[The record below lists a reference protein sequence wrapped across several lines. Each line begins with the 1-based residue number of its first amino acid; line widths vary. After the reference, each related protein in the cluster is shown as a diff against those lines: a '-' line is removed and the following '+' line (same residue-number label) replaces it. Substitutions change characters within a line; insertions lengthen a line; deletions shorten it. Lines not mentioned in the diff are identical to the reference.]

1 MAIKNKRLKLLRGST
16 YTFDVSDSALGTNPL
31 KFTADSGS
39 TEYTTGITL
48 TGTQGQSGASLEFVV
63 PIDAPNN
70 LNYYGD
76 STSLKMGNHILIPG
90 SASAPA
96 SPDYTDSAVSTSF
109 FLNAIK
115 AYGADSDVNTYS
127 NQLTQLYSNFSDP
140 ETLTTNGEYT
150 CFSDNGMGI
159 YHTGPGTTGSNVNVV
174 GAGWSWILRNRDGA
188 LMKSWNGLIKDYDH
202 TNLDMEEYTP
212 PGGSMIYSKYHRANF
227 GNAVRSNENF
237 LFISCAYRPATMSEP
252 NNNWADD
259 RAFIFVY
266 DFKPPFAF
274 RKVIR
279 LEDFNTTA
287 CAHTQTTG
295 YAGGG
300 SGWTE
305 QEFTVGDDWLIV
317 PAAYT
322 NYYGTTTQGGR
333 LTYWD
338 ISDADPSNW
347 SSTPDAV
354 IQNPIDVVN
363 NPIYYNWNNTGSN
376 YSNKSFGQNGAVIR
390 HNKLTTGHSVHRYTY
405 TKNGNSFSLDTS
417 TVVGPY
423 KAYSYPPYTAWTN
436 DSSSPK
442 FLSFNYGT
450 QGSSTTRQIQL
461 IDPSNSHN
469 ADWTLDL
476 NAVSGSGYPFGVQPL
491 TVGKDVKIELFS
503 YGDAYRG
510 GNGKAGQI
518 NFRKLSDR
526 SEVLALDNPFLRESD
541 GLYFGDNYVHHA
553 IDSDNS
559 NRYSLVAWGEPD
571 DVDTKDIYSFYEL
584 TWDSANGVLALED
597 PPIPPISFGT
607 TQGAI
612 SFDTE
617 FDFSNN
623 ANNPAMPMSPVFN
636 NDGTKLFYLAG
647 GSFANTMQVFAMDL
661 STPYEISSIDSS
673 TSGSILDLNTDSDF
687 HNIFT
692 NEPYSGA
699 YDENN
704 PLYLWFKPD
713 GTKMYISGN
722 NWDTVI
728 QYALDSAWNPLGGR
742 TAEHKIGTGYMGGWS
757 TNTMQN
763 NWVFDSQLEMG
774 NWYSHEWIKDGYSL
788 VSGWSNNRGAS
799 IEQTFSTPYDL
810 STVTSNFTAQ
820 NIVDHTHTLYA
831 DSDADGS
838 TFAQRT
844 RKLGAA
850 NGGQFNHDGTERYF
864 LTQVWN
870 DSAFD
875 AGGNGNTSMRV
886 SLVKATLSTPYDIT
900 TMSYHSQVELTNLP
914 NGIDFARISGT
925 FTFSPDGRKLYWM
938 TYADNVNGSDVF
950 DRARLFQ
957 FSSTGD
963 SAGSTF
969 IREPDTTVKPF
980 IQYVPPPLAYGDR
993 GIFAGGFTTPTSN
1006 VINQIDYISIPTTGN
1021 ASDFGDMIN
1030 ATREAAGT
1038 SNETRGLMMGRKL
1051 SNGDGDD
1058 QISYLTIASTGNAQ
1072 NFGNL
1077 SVARYYPTA
1086 LSNGTRALTVGGKQT
1101 GTGTWSGTFTD
1112 TIDYVTIATTGDASD
1127 FGNTTANCYNCSGVE
1142 DATRGVYNLGTTSI
1156 SGSVANRQVYALD
1169 YITMATTGNGTN
1181 FGNLLQRGFTRAT
1194 GSDAT
1199 RGVFAQGYNGAYGTN
1214 AIEYITIQ
1222 TTGNGTDFGD
1232 ALDLASSPAGTS
1244 NDTRMVMAGGT
1255 GPAPNYTRYDRIGY
1269 VTIQTTGNA
1278 SDFGNLQQAKGMGCG
1293 FSGSPS

>member
-16 YTFDVSDSALGTNPL
+16 YTFDVSNPALANNPL
-31 KFTADSGS
+31 KFTADSGT
-39 TEYTTGITL
+39 TEYTSGITL

-63 PIDAPNN
+63 PTNAPNN

-76 STSLKMGNHILIPG
+76 STSLKMGNHALIPG
-90 SASAPA
+90 APYDPPSPPA
-96 SPDYTDSAVSTSF
+96 SPDYTDSAVSTNF

-150 CFSDNGMGI
+150 CFSDNGMSI
-159 YHTGPGTTGSNVNVV
+159 YHTGPGTTGSNVHIAS
-174 GAGWSWILRNRDGA
+174 AGWSWILRNRDGA

-202 TNLDMEEYTP
+202 TNLDMEEFTP
-212 PGGSMIYSKYHRANF
+212 SGTTLYSKYHRAGF

-266 DFKPPFAF
+266 DFTPPFAL
-274 RKVIR
+274 RKIIK
-279 LEDFNTTA
+279 LEDFNTTD
-287 CAHTQTTG
+287 CAHSSTVG

-317 PAAYT
+317 PASYA
-322 NYYGTTTQGGR
+322 NYYGNSTEGGR

-338 ISDADPSNW
+338 ISDPDPSNW

-354 IQNPIDVVN
+354 IQNPINVVSS
-363 NPIYYNWNNTGSN
+363 PTQTWNSTL
-376 YSNKSFGQNGAVIR
+376 YSNKNFGQGGAVIR
-390 HNKLTTGHSVHRYTY
+390 HNKLTTGHSIHRYTY
-405 TKNGNSFSLDTS
+405 TKSGNSFSLDTS

-423 KAYSYPPYTAWTN
+423 SSYSQPPYIAWTN

-450 QGSSTTRQIQL
+450 QGSSTTRRIQL

-526 SEVLALDNPFLRESD
+526 SEVLALDNPLLRESD

-763 NWVFDSQLEMG
+763 NWTYSSQLEMQ

-788 VSGWSNNRGAS
+788 VSGYANDRGAS

-820 NIVDHTHTLYA
+820 NIVDHTHTLYG
-831 DSDADGS
+831 DSDNDGA
-838 TFAQRT
+838 TFGQRT

-850 NGGQFNHDGTERYF
+850 YGGQFNHDGTERYF
-864 LTQVWN
+864 LQTVWN
-870 DSAFD
+870 DTAFD
-875 AGGNGNTSMRV
+875 GGGNGNTSMRV

-900 TMSYHSQVELTNLP
+900 TMTYHSQVELTNLP
-914 NGIDFARISGT
+914 NGIDFARVSGT

-938 TYADNVNGSDVF
+938 TYADHVNGSDVF

-963 SAGSTF
+963 SAGSVF
-969 IREPDTTVKPF
+969 IREPDTTVLPF
-980 IQYVPPPLAYGDR
+980 IQALPSNTWGGTRALSFSGSPTGSAANTENIDMVDISTFGNASDFGNMTYGTTHFSACGDTSKIIHLGGQQNRSGYPRTQLIEYVNSATPGNAQQHGYLQAQRFYGVTHSNGTNYILATGLRNLQYSNTIEYGSIQTTGNAGSFGTLNIASTQCCGTNDLTRGVYAGGARSGVSYANDMDYITMATPGNGTDFGDLLGVRKDAIIGNISDNTTGVFCGGTTTSDGNTYVNNIDKITIATTGNATDFGNLTGVRALAAGASDELQGGR
-993 GIFAGGFTTPTSN
+993 GIIMGGKTAGSPAVVVN
-1006 VINQIDYISIPTTGN
+1006 NIDYITIASPGN
-1021 ASDFGDMIN
+1021 ASDFGDMATNISEN
-1030 ATREAAGT
+1030 AGASGAA
-1038 SNETRGLMMGRKL
+1038 
-1051 SNGDGDD
+1051 
-1058 QISYLTIASTGNAQ
+1058 A
-1072 NFGNL
+1072 
-1077 SVARYYPTA
+1077 
-1086 LSNGTRALTVGGKQT
+1086 
-1101 GTGTWSGTFTD
+1101 
-1112 TIDYVTIATTGDASD
+1112 
-1127 FGNTTANCYNCSGVE
+1127 
-1142 DATRGVYNLGTTSI
+1142 
-1156 SGSVANRQVYALD
+1156 
-1169 YITMATTGNGTN
+1169 
-1181 FGNLLQRGFTRAT
+1181 
-1194 GSDAT
+1194 
-1199 RGVFAQGYNGAYGTN
+1199 
-1214 AIEYITIQ
+1214 
-1222 TTGNGTDFGD
+1222 
-1232 ALDLASSPAGTS
+1232 
-1244 NDTRMVMAGGT
+1244 
-1255 GPAPNYTRYDRIGY
+1255 
-1269 VTIQTTGNA
+1269 
-1278 SDFGNLQQAKGMGCG
+1278 
-1293 FSGSPS
+1293 

>member
-16 YTFDVSDSALGTNPL
+16 YTFDVSDPALAINPL
-31 KFTADSGS
+31 KFTADSGT
-39 TEYTTGITL
+39 TEYTTGVTL

-63 PIDAPNN
+63 PLDAPNN

-76 STSLKMGNHILIPG
+76 STSLKMGNHILVPG
-90 SASAPA
+90 SAPIPPA
-96 SPDYTDSAVSTSF
+96 SPDYTDSSLSQSF
-109 FLNAIK
+109 FLDAIK

-127 NQLTQLYSNFSDP
+127 NELTQLYSNFSDP
-140 ETLTTNGEYT
+140 EAIATNGEYT
-150 CFSDNGMGI
+150 CFGEPGMSI
-159 YHTGPGTTGSNVNVV
+159 YHTGPGTTGNNTIVSN
-174 GAGWSWILRNRDGA
+174 AGWSWILRNRDGA

-202 TNLDMEEYTP
+202 NNLDMEEVTP
-212 PGGSMIYSKYHRANF
+212 SGGSTRYSKYHRAAWA
-227 GNAVRSNENF
+227 NAVKSNEKYIF
-237 LFISCAYRPATMSEP
+237 LSCGYRPASASEP

-259 RAFIFVY
+259 RAYIFVY
-266 DFKPPFAF
+266 EFKPPFDL
-274 RKVIR
+274 KKIIK
-279 LEDFNTTA
+279 LEDFNTTDV
-287 CAHTQTTG
+287 AHSSSIG
-295 YAGGG
+295 YRGGG

-317 PAAYT
+317 PAAYAD
-322 NYYGTTTQGGR
+322 YYGNGSAGQYAGR

-338 ISDADPSNW
+338 ISDPDPNNW

-354 IQNPIDVVN
+354 IQNPINVVN
-363 NPIYYNWNNTGSN
+363 NPSQTWNGTL
-376 YSNKSFGQNGAVIR
+376 YSNKNFGQGGAVIR
-390 HNKLTTGHSVHRYTY
+390 HNKLTTGHSIHRHTY
-405 TKNGNSFSLDTS
+405 TKSGNSFSLDTS
-417 TVVGPY
+417 TIVGPY
-423 KAYSYPPYTAWTN
+423 KSYSQDPYIAWTN
-436 DSSSPK
+436 DASSPK

-461 IDPSNSHN
+461 IDPSNNHN
-469 ADWTLDL
+469 ADWTF
-476 NAVSGSGYPFGVQPL
+476 NMIAAGGGQYVHPL

-503 YGDAYRG
+503 YGNSYK
-510 GNGKAGQI
+510 NNKAGQI
-518 NFRKLSDR
+518 SFRKLSDR
-526 SEVLALDNPFLRESD
+526 SEVLALDNPFLRDSD
-541 GLYFGDNYVHHA
+541 GLYFGDNYVHHP

-571 DVDTKDIYSFYEL
+571 DVDTKDIYSFWEL
-584 TWDSANGVLALED
+584 TWDSANGILALED

-692 NEPYSGA
+692 NEPYGGA

-763 NWVFDSQLEMG
+763 NWTYSSQLEMG

-788 VSGWSNNRGAS
+788 VSGWSNDRGAS

-810 STVTSNFTAQ
+810 SSVTSNFTAS
-820 NIVDHTHTLYA
+820 NIVDHTHTLYG
-831 DSDADGS
+831 DSDADGA
-838 TFAQRT
+838 TFGQRT

-850 NGGQFNHDGTERYF
+850 YGGQFNHDGTERYF
-864 LTQVWN
+864 LQTVWN
-870 DSAFD
+870 DTAFD
-875 AGGNGNTSMRV
+875 GGGNGNSSMRV

-900 TMSYHSQVELTNLP
+900 TMRYHSQVELTNLP
-914 NGIDFARISGT
+914 NGIDYARVSGT

-938 TYADNVNGSDVF
+938 TYADNVGGSDVF

-963 SAGSTF
+963 SAGSVF

-980 IQYVPPPLAYGDR
+980 IQYVPPLLSYGNR
-993 GIFAGGFTTPTSN
+993 GVFFGGFTTPTSN
-1006 VINQIDYISIPTTGN
+1006 VINDIEYITISSTGNATDFGNLVNATTEAAGCSNQNRGLIIGRKLANGDADGSIDYITISTTGN
-1021 ASDFGDMIN
+1021 AQSFGD
-1030 ATREAAGT
+1030 
-1038 SNETRGLMMGRKL
+1038 L
-1051 SNGDGDD
+1051 S
-1058 QISYLTIASTGNAQ
+1058 Q
-1072 NFGNL
+1072 
-1077 SVARYYPTA
+1077 ARYYSA
-1086 LSNGTRALTVGGKQT
+1086 GLSDGTYGLTVGGKFD
-1101 GTGTWSGTFTD
+1101 GSGTWSNTYGNV
-1112 TIDYVTIATTGDASD
+1112 IDRVTIATTGDASD
-1127 FGNTTANCYNCSGVE
+1127 FGDTTVNCYNCYGVQ
-1142 DATRGVYNLGTTSI
+1142 DATRGVYSLATTAI
-1156 SGSVANRQVYALD
+1156 SGSVANRQD
-1169 YITMATTGNGTN
+1169 KSTEYITMATSGNATY
-1181 FGNLLQRGFTRAT
+1181 FGEMYQRGFRRAT

-1199 RGVFAQGYNGAYGTN
+1199 RGVFAQGYNGAYGSN
-1214 AIEYITIQ
+1214 NIEYLTIQ
-1222 TTGNGTDFGD
+1222 TTGNSSDFGD

-1244 NDTRMVMAGGT
+1244 NGTRMVMAGGS
-1255 GPAPNYTRYDRIGY
+1255 GPPPNYTRYNRIGY

-1278 SDFGNLQQAKGMGCG
+1278 SDFGNLTKAKGQSNG
-1293 FSGSPS
+1293 FSGDA